1 MAFRIGFAAAS
12 ALGVVTTFGTG
23 LWVAAVALLLGL
35 IAWLLVVE
43 AVPALRRDRS

>member
-12 ALGVVTTFGTG
+12 ALGVVTSFGTG
-23 LWVAAVALLLGL
+23 LWLAAVMLLFGL

>member
-23 LWVAAVALLLGL
+23 LWVAAVVLLLGL
-35 IAWLLVVE
+35 IAWLLVAE
-43 AVPALRRDRS
+43 TFPALRRDRS